1 MAEEFFH
8 MQGICK
14 SYRLADEDVPVLRG
28 IDLDIEQGEY
38 LSVLGPSGSGKST
51 LCSLIPRFYE
61 VTSGRILLDGEDV
74 RKYTLHSLRSHI
86 GVVQQEVHLFS
97 GSVIDNIRYGRPTA
111 TDAEVVEAAKRA
123 GAHEFIMG
131 LENGYNTYVGEHG
144 FKLSGGQKQRI
155 SIARVF
161 LKDPPVL
168 ILDEATSAL
177 DNESER
183 IVQKSLE
190 ELMRG
195 RTTFTIAHRLTTV
208 RNAQVILV
216 LTEKGIVEQ
225 GSHAELMARRGVYYD
240 LYKLYTDEEE
250 EDG

>member
-1 MAEEFFH
+1 M
-8 MQGICK
+8 
-14 SYRLADEDVPVLRG
+14 
-28 IDLDIEQGEY
+28 
-38 LSVLGPSGSGKST
+38 
-51 LCSLIPRFYE
+51 
-61 VTSGRILLDGEDV
+61 
-74 RKYTLHSLRSHI
+74 RKYTLHSLRGHI
-86 GVVQQEVHLFS
+86 GVVQQDVHLFS

-131 LENGYNTYVGEHG
+131 LENGYHTYVGEHG